1 MTTPDT
7 VTEAV
12 EFLATQG
19 YVDDYRLCDA
29 GIVAG
34 DCRRRTRSRQPSSTS
49 RSGSKGRA
57 TR

>member
-12 EFLATQG
+12 ELLATQG

-34 DCRRRTRSRQPSSTS
+34 AAPMMFVWW
-49 RSGSKGRA
+49 K
-57 TR
+57 